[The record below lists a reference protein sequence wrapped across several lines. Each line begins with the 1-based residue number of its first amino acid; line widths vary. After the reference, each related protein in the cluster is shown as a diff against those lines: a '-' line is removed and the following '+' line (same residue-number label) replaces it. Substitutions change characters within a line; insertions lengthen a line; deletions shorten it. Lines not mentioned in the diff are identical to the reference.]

1 MFLFLS
7 QWIKSICR
15 RMTYHLLISTGAFI
29 LPIIFLLVSF
39 TAFGLFVIDPEQ
51 AKISMNK
58 FSIHQFIDLHK
69 NRIVCSAR
77 PKPVYGI
84 GNRTQSPILAWVSE
98 PNLFFQ
104 KLKKKHQN
112 FLMCYHFFYKLEN
125 EPRSSNIIWKY
136 FIWQHTWY
144 RKPLY
149 DGKNTQYYW

>member
-51 AKISMNK
+51 AKIFMNK

-69 NRIVCSAR
+69 YRVVCA
-77 PKPVYGI
+77 V
-84 GNRTQSPILAWVSE
+84 L
-98 PNLFFQ
+98 L
-104 KLKKKHQN
+104 
-112 FLMCYHFFYKLEN
+112 
-125 EPRSSNIIWKY
+125 SSNKRGSLIVLSYFPPPRLLISCQISPSLLILLLILHPVLIIS
-136 FIWQHTWY
+136 H
-144 RKPLY
+144 LHV
-149 DGKNTQYYW
+149 YWFYNFCTPSSSLVIREMRVGW

>member
-51 AKISMNK
+51 AKILMNK

-69 NRIVCSAR
+69 YRVVCAVLSSPNKR
-77 PKPVYGI
+77 GI
-84 GNRTQSPILAWVSE
+84 SYCFVIFSPSSFINIL
-98 PNLFFQ
+98 PNFPL
-104 KLKKKHQN
+104 LVN
-112 FLMCYHFFYKLEN
+112 FITDFTPCSYYFPP
-125 EPRSSNIIWKY
+125 PRLLILQLLHSLLILGY
-136 FIWQHTWY
+136 
-144 RKPLY
+144 
-149 DGKNTQYYW
+149 